1 MIGRMVDVVFF
12 DFGCHLEC
20 VVYSLG
26 ISSKSVLISVVL
38 FKPFLFGIEHT
49 AFVVQIFVG
58 RQTDKAVVGFGILF
72 VYKVGV
78 VGGYD
83 LDAMFFA
90 SSRIF
95 PSIDIWS
102 S

>member
-1 MIGRMVDVVFF
+1 MVDVVFF

-26 ISSKSVLISVVL
+26 YILEERAHL
-38 FKPFLFGIEHT
+38 CGAFKPFLFGIEHT
-49 AFVVQIFVG
+49 AFVVQILVG

-78 VGGYD
+78 VGGHN
-83 LDAMFFA
+83 LDAMFFRKLKNF
-90 SSRIF
+90 SF
-95 PSIDIWS
+95 Y
-102 S
+102 